1 MRFVLCVVALG
12 LLSMAR
18 AQTTQDA
25 KNKDIPE
32 FLRQLGDTR
41 KTIADGYL
49 RWTEAVKAKDVDAL
63 VGLYTDDATV
73 LPEEGEPVSGKYA
86 VRAFYRDWVAKND
99 KLMDEKF
106 ENINLWQTGNL
117 IVDSTTYSGNLIKD
131 GKEVPFRGKRLVVWT
146 REFKGPWRI
155 LRDTWNK
162 SPAQ

>member
-1 MRFVLCVVALG
+1 VRFVLGMLAFGVLSVAH
-12 LLSMAR
+12 
-18 AQTTQDA
+18 AQTTQDV
-25 KNKDIPE
+25 KNKDVPE
-32 FLRQLGDTR
+32 FLRQLGGTQ
-41 KTIADGYL
+41 KTIADGYV

-73 LPEEGEPVSGKYA
+73 LPEEGEPVSGKDA
-86 VRAFYRDWVAKND
+86 VRTFYRDWVAKSD
-99 KLMDEKF
+99 KLIEEKF

-117 IVDSTTYSGNLIKD
+117 IVDSTTYSGKLIKD

>member
-25 KNKDIPE
+25 KNKDVPE

>member
-1 MRFVLCVVALG
+1 VRFVLCVVALG

-25 KNKDIPE
+25 KSKDVPE

>member
-25 KNKDIPE
+25 KSKDVPE

>member
-25 KNKDIPE
+25 KNKDVPE
-32 FLRQLGDTR
+32 FVRQLGDTR

>member
-1 MRFVLCVVALG
+1 VRFVLCVVALG

-25 KNKDIPE
+25 KNKDVPE